1 MQQLTPNLWL
11 NSSELFTYH
20 SGIFVSEGIAAVIDP
35 GLKQNEIDAL
45 AEFVREQNWQ
55 VDAVILT
62 HAHWDHILGADAF
75 PNARIF
81 AQRIYLP
88 TSQNDA
94 ARIARNIEKTT
105 DLGRTAPFVIP
116 IPHETFDET
125 MTVQI
130 GALELEL
137 QHTPG
142 HAPDHLFVYERA
154 SGTVWTAD
162 MLSDEEIPY
171 VIDNLAAYE
180 RTMQNIRADD
190 FQFLIPCHGTATN
203 DANEIRARI
212 ENDRAY
218 ISELRGRVQNALA
231 AGKSLDET
239 KEICLAIP
247 YRQSVENNRGAHRRN
262 VESAYV
268 ELGGQVNEPVGW

>member
-1 MQQLTPNLWL
+1 MQQLTPNLWI
-11 NSSELFTYH
+11 NSSDLFTYH
-20 SGIFVSEGIAAVIDP
+20 SGIFVSENRAAVIDP
-35 GLKQNEIDAL
+35 GLKQKEIDAL
-45 AEFVREQNWQ
+45 AEFVRAQNWQ
-55 VDAVILT
+55 VDGVILS

-75 PNARIF
+75 PYARIY
-81 AQRIYLP
+81 AQRAYLA
-88 TSQNDA
+88 TAQNDA
-94 ARIARNIEKTT
+94 ARIARNIEKTP
-105 DLGRTAPFVIP
+105 DLERTAPFVIP
-116 IPHETFDET
+116 LPHETVDKA
-125 MTVQI
+125 MTIQI

-154 SGTVWTAD
+154 SGTVWMAD
-162 MLSDEEIPY
+162 MLSDEEIPF
-171 VIDNLAAYE
+171 VSDNLAAYE
-180 RTMQNIRADD
+180 RTMQKLRADD
-190 FQFLIPCHGTATN
+190 FQLLVPCHGAATN

-218 ISELRGRVQNALA
+218 LAELRGRVQDAVR

-239 KEICLAIP
+239 REICLNIP
-247 YRQSVENNRGAHRRN
+247 YRQSVENNRAAHRRN

>member
-1 MQQLTPNLWL
+1 MQQLTPTLWV

-20 SGIFVSEGIAAVIDP
+20 SGIFVSEGIAALIDP
-35 GLKQNEIDAL
+35 GLKQIEIDAL
-45 AEFVREQNWQ
+45 AEFVRAQNWN

-81 AQRIYLP
+81 AQRMYLP
-88 TSQNDA
+88 TSQTDA

-105 DLGRTAPFVIP
+105 DLGRTAPFALP
-116 IPHETFDET
+116 MPHQTFDET

-154 SGTVWTAD
+154 GGTVWTAD
-162 MLSDEEIPY
+162 MLSDEEIPF

-180 RTMQNIRADD
+180 RTMQNIRAEG
-190 FQFLIPCHGTATN
+190 FQFLIPCHGAATN
-203 DANEIRARI
+203 EANEIRARI

-218 ISELRGRVQNALA
+218 LSELRGRVQNAVR

-239 KEICLAIP
+239 KEICLDIP
-247 YRQSVENNRGAHRRN
+247 YRQNVETNRSAHRRN

-268 ELGGQVNEPVGW
+268 ELGGQVSEPVGW